1 VSGGR
6 RHPGP
11 ARRRVLLLSPG
22 DPAGDAI
29 ASALRLQLQAFGRE
43 QVGARAGEIEPVHQL
58 RVATR
63 RLRAALRLFE
73 PILAAATVRHACDEL
88 AWLGDSI
95 GAVRDLDVLLLA
107 LASRG
112 RRLDPVD
119 RDALAPLVTVLRD
132 RRASA
137 LDDLVRTLEGAR
149 CRRLLTRL
157 GSVGGVRRE
166 LVLGQV
172 ARDLAAPHL
181 RAVLRA
187 GRRLDRDA
195 SPEAFHRLRVR
206 VKRLRYALETLRGLG
221 GRRHARTLRLLE
233 RLQDTLGA
241 HQDAV
246 TQVARLR
253 ELAETVPLPPATL
266 LAMGALIRVLARR
279 ARRRRR
285 RFPELWRK
293 FDRDA
298 SRRTVLEELSRH
310 QRAGRVLRLVRT
322 TGA

>member
-6 RHPGP
+6 RRRGP
-11 ARRRVLLLSPG
+11 APLRVLQLSPN
-22 DPAGDAI
+22 DPAGEAV
-29 ASALRLQLQAFGRE
+29 ASALRLQLQIFGRE
-43 QVGARAGEIEPVHQL
+43 EAGVRAGETEPVHQL

-63 RLRAALRLFE
+63 RLRAGLRLFE
-73 PILAAATVRHACDEL
+73 PVLAAATVRRACDEL

-119 RDALAPLVTVLRD
+119 RDALAPLVTVLRE
-132 RRASA
+132 RRAAA
-137 LDDLVRTLEGAR
+137 LDGLVRTLEGAR
-149 CRRLLTRL
+149 CRRLLARL

-166 LVLGQV
+166 LVLGRV

-187 GRRLDRDA
+187 GRRLGRDA

-221 GRRHARTLRLLE
+221 GRRLARMLRLLE

-253 ELAETVPLPPATL
+253 ELAEAVPLLPATL
-266 LAMGALIRVLARR
+266 LAMGALVRVLARR

-285 RFPELWRK
+285 RFPGIWRK

-298 SRRTVLEELSRH
+298 LRQGVLEELSRH
-310 QRAGRVLRLVRT
+310 ERAGRVLRLVRA
-322 TGA
+322 TGT